1 MLNLKKFIPSKI
13 RTTLNQLLNRNIKLI
28 GNFKSWKEA
37 SLNSK
42 GYSDIQIFK
51 KTKSSFE
58 KVLNG
63 RASYERD
70 SVAFYKDSPNKD
82 LLKVVSGIIKKKNK
96 INICD
101 FGGSL
106 ASSYFQNI
114 KFLNKS
120 QITWNIFEQ
129 KMYVN
134 YAKKNIKI
142 SNLNFFS
149 DLDKVLKKNIDL
161 IIFSSVLQYLEYPNK
176 ILYKISKKKI
186 KHIIILRT
194 PFTNKSELLKI
205 QIIPKYIYDSSYPVR
220 IFNYKSFIL
229 IMKKNGY
236 KVKKKFFTKEKLGN
250 YFYKG
255 LYLIKN

>member
-1 MLNLKKFIPSKI
+1 
-13 RTTLNQLLNRNIKLI
+13 
-28 GNFKSWKEA
+28 
-37 SLNSK
+37 
-42 GYSDIQIFK
+42 
-51 KTKSSFE
+51 
-58 KVLNG
+58 
-63 RASYERD
+63 
-70 SVAFYKDSPNKD
+70 
-82 LLKVVSGIIKKKNK
+82 
-96 INICD
+96 
-101 FGGSL
+101 
-106 ASSYFQNI
+106 
-114 KFLNKS
+114 
-120 QITWNIFEQ
+120 
-129 KMYVN
+129 MYVN

-176 ILYKISKKKI
+176 ILNKISKKKI
-186 KHIIILRT
+186 KHILILRT

-236 KVKKKFFTKEKLGN
+236 KVKKKFFTKEKLFN